1 MINRG
6 NADEKV
12 IQIKRVSKK
21 TKGGNVIGFSAL
33 VVVGDKAGKV
43 GYGLGKARDVSTAV
57 QKGVAQ
63 ARREMVQIKI
73 KENTIAHQVE
83 AKYGPARVLL
93 MPAPK
98 GSGIIAGG
106 SVRTVAEM
114 AGIKDISGK
123 ILGSNNKA
131 CTIKCT
137 IKALGMLKG

>member
-1 MINRG
+1 MMNRG

-12 IQIKRVSKK
+12 IKIKRVSKK

>member
-1 MINRG
+1 MMNRG